1 LCFFFGIS
9 VLLHVKRHS
18 SGRTT
23 FQGED
28 HREQRSPVAVVVT
41 SSNGEGDRSV
51 ESLEVKVPGGVP
63 FKIAFQQYRPK
74 AAINA
79 VR

>member
-28 HREQRSPVAVVVT
+28 QSSTRLNQRRSDLHPIDGLPLRRQYFLKT
-41 SSNGEGDRSV
+41 DLINQMLSS
-51 ESLEVKVPGGVP
+51 
-63 FKIAFQQYRPK
+63 
-74 AAINA
+74 
-79 VR
+79 